1 MESPYNEYKAVIGL
15 EVHAQLLTNSKQF
28 SEDPYEYGS
37 EPNTQVSPVSLGHP
51 GTLPKPNK
59 GALHYALKMGLATN
73 SDINKETHF
82 ARKNYFYPDL
92 PKGYQ
97 ITQYTTPLCTDGY
110 LTIPDIEGN
119 DKNVGI
125 EKIILEE
132 DSGKSIHDLD
142 PFYSLVDLNRAGV
155 PLIETVSKPDIN
167 YPLEAYHYLVEIRKI
182 VRYLGIC
189 DGNMEEGSLRCD
201 VNISVMKNDA
211 SAFGTKVEIKN
222 LNSFRNVQK
231 ALDYE
236 FKRQVD
242 MIEEGKAV
250 QHATLGYDPV
260 NNKTFEMRTKEMAE
274 DYRYFPDPDIPPF
287 VLTQSDLDELKS
299 QLPELPREREHKYRE
314 NFGLKPYD
322 ANLLASEKAFSEYFE
337 AILKHC
343 DDYKAA
349 TNWMIGPIRSYLNEN
364 AVHMEDFPLTPE
376 QIAKIIGMIQEDKLN
391 FSMASNTL
399 FDEQIKQPGKDPE
412 TLANELNLIQV
423 SDDDFLKG
431 LVNEVIQNNPQ
442 KVEEYQNGKTGLI
455 GFFVGQIMK
464 KSQGKAEPKK
474 VNNML
479 EEELSKTNV

>member
-1 MESPYNEYKAVIGL
+1 MEAPYNEYKAVIGL
-15 EVHAQLLTNSKQF
+15 EVHAQLLTASKQF

-37 EPNTQVSPVSLGHP
+37 EPNTQVSPISLGHP
-51 GTLPKPNK
+51 GTLPRPNK
-59 GALHYALKMGLATN
+59 GALNYALRMGLATD
-73 SDINKETHF
+73 SDINKNTHF

-110 LTIPDIEGN
+110 LIIPDVEGN
-119 DKNVGI
+119 DKKVGI

-142 PFYSLVDLNRAGV
+142 PFYSLVDVNRAGV

-167 YPLEAYHYLVEIRKI
+167 YPIEAYHYLVEIRKI

-201 VNISVMKNDA
+201 VNISVMKKDA
-211 SAFGTKVEIKN
+211 SAYGTKVEIKN

-242 MIEEGKAV
+242 LIEAGQEV

-260 NNKTFEMRTKEMAE
+260 NNQTFEMRTKEMAE

-287 VLTQSDLDELKS
+287 ELTDEYLETVKE
-299 QLPELPREREHKYRE
+299 QIPKLPREREHKYI
-314 NFGLKPYD
+314 NDFGLKPYD

-337 AILKHC
+337 AIIKNC

-349 TNWMIGPIRSYLNEN
+349 TNWMIGPIRSHLNEK
-364 AVHMEDFPLTPE
+364 AIHMEEFPLSPE
-376 QIAKIIGMIQEDKLN
+376 QIAQIINMIHADKLN

-399 FDEQIKQPGKDPE
+399 FDELIQQPDKDPE

-423 SDDDFLKG
+423 GDDSFLKD
-431 LVNEVIQNNPQ
+431 LVEQVIQDNPQ
-442 KVEEYQNGKTGLI
+442 KVEEYQNGKTNLL
-455 GFFVGQIMK
+455 GFFMGQIMK

-474 VNNML
+474 VNQML
-479 EEELSKTNV
+479 EEELAKANV